1 MSREGSGFRV
11 PGMMVLKGSG
21 HTRKHRAC
29 VGVYGGLPFYM
40 VLKGFAGF
48 SGVSTMGFW
57 VLRGCVRVQACTA

>member
-1 MSREGSGFRV
+1 
-11 PGMMVLKGSG
+11 MMVLKGSG

-48 SGVSTMGFW
+48 SGVSTMGFLGSTG
-57 VLRGCVRVQACTA
+57 LRKSASVYGLRAPGV